1 MNRRSTWQAKKS
13 LIKQSKDMQNLDS
26 RVEHSLIPV
35 VARWAE
41 QDKGMLLPLF
51 RLIASG
57 DPLDETQLAE
67 DLNIGAE
74 AFAAALSTSL
84 AEIDSRGRV
93 IELFG
98 ITGEITLHCIEV
110 GGETLYSCCALVAHM
125 VPAIMQQAVTVE
137 SIDPINGD
145 KIRLAI
151 SADSELQSVHP
162 LASCGSM
169 IDCAAEEIV
178 ANPRTKFCCH
188 VKHFATSESATE
200 FSSKSSDRYV
210 MTIEE
215 FHEAAQWLYRR
226 IWC

>member
-1 MNRRSTWQAKKS
+1 
-13 LIKQSKDMQNLDS
+13 MQNLDS
-26 RVEHSLIPV
+26 RVERSLLSV

-57 DPLDETQLAE
+57 EPLDETQLAE

-74 AFAAALSTSL
+74 ALSAALSTSL
-84 AEIDSRGRV
+84 AEIDSRGR
-93 IELFG
+93 ISELFG
-98 ITGEITLHCIEV
+98 ISRETTLHRIDV

-125 VPAIMQQAVTVE
+125 IPAIMQRAVTVE

-145 KIRLAI
+145 KIRLVI
-151 SADSELQSVHP
+151 SADSELQRVHP
-162 LASCGSM
+162 LTTRGSM
-169 IDCAAEEIV
+169 VDCAAEEIISS
-178 ANPRTKFCCH
+178 PRTKFCCH
-188 VKHFATSESATE
+188 VKHFATSASATE
-200 FSSKSSDRYV
+200 YSSKSSDRYV

-226 IWC
+226 IWH